1 MSAITR
7 TGEMTLAAIDGGARR
22 HGKGQRLDFLCFTLG
37 GEEFG
42 IALTT
47 IKQVVKPPPVTWVP
61 RVDGHLL
68 GVVSVRGAVVT
79 LVDMG
84 QLIGVQKTEWPR
96 TARVLIIDHG
106 EEQLG
111 LLVDAVTQVRR
122 IAPDELEQDASL
134 AEVRYTDYILFLT
147 RPTSDSVVV
156 IIDVEAIIAE
166 QIR

>member
-1 MSAITR
+1 MPTAIV
-7 TGEMTLAAIDGGARR
+7 GGAQR
-22 HGKGQRLDFLCFTLG
+22 HGKDQRLDFLCFTLD

-61 RVDGHLL
+61 RVDEQLL
-68 GVVSVRGAVVT
+68 GIVSVRGAVVT

-84 QLIGVQKTEWPR
+84 LLIGSPKTEWPQ
-96 TARVLIIDHG
+96 TARVLIVDHG

-111 LLVDAVTQVRR
+111 LLVDSVTQVRR
-122 IAPDELEQDASL
+122 IAPAELEQDVSL
-134 AEVRYTDYILFLT
+134 AEAQYTDYILFLT
-147 RPTSDSVVV
+147 RPTPDSVVV